1 MAKEDFKEFI
11 SNLKAVGL
19 PTASRFFVLLP
30 NADTML
36 CMLVDQCSLPGISIM
51 TTEMRT
57 FGEVREAA
65 YGVTYPP
72 VQLSVILDNTV
83 GATTYFENWSRLVF
97 DRKTKTSGYYT
108 TTRGIMGYAKDVS
121 IVLTDKEDYPIRKIE
136 LIEAYPKTIGDIQL
150 DYSNKDII
158 RLPITLTY
166 RYWREARLTEEDM
179 EFVSTR
185 QGM

>member
-19 PTASRFFVLLP
+19 PTASRFFVMLP
-30 NADTML
+30 DSNNTL
-36 CMLVDQCSLPGISIM
+36 CMLVDQCQLPGITIM

-57 FGEVREAA
+57 FGESREAP

-72 VQLSVILDNTV
+72 VQLSVILDNKA
-83 GATTYFENWSRLVF
+83 GATTYFDWWSKLVF
-97 DRKTKTSGYYT
+97 DRETRTSGYYKD
-108 TTRGIMGYAKDVS
+108 YAREVN
-121 IVLTDKEDYPIRKIE
+121 IILTDKNDDPIRKVT

-158 RLPITLTY
+158 RLPITLAY
-166 RYWREARLTEEDM
+166 RYWKEVPLTGTD
-179 EFVSTR
+179 VAAVSSTR
-185 QGM
+185 QGL